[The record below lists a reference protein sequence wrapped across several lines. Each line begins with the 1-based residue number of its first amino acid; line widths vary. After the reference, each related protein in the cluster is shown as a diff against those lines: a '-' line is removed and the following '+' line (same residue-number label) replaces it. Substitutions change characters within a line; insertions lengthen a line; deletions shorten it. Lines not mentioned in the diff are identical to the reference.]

1 MTFDLTTIVILLL
14 GIWFFGATIKKI
26 LSGAG
31 DMAGMEFQEMRADQV
46 IRVMNQAVKRTNEL
60 DKIKDKP
67 FLTAEEII
75 ANYGKATER
84 SSDNTVHTAEK

>member
-1 MTFDLTTIVILLL
+1 
-14 GIWFFGATIKKI
+14 
-26 LSGAG
+26 
-31 DMAGMEFQEMRADQV
+31 MRADQV
-46 IRVMNQAVKRTNEL
+46 VRVMNQAVKRTNEL
-60 DKIKDKP
+60 DKIKDKS

>member
-31 DMAGMEFQEMRADQV
+31 DMAGMSS
-46 IRVMNQAVKRTNEL
+46 KR
-60 DKIKDKP
+60 
-67 FLTAEEII
+67 
-75 ANYGKATER
+75 
-84 SSDNTVHTAEK
+84 

>member
-1 MTFDLTTIVILLL
+1 MDVALDITTIVILLL

-46 IRVMNQAVKRTNEL
+46 VRVMSQAVKRTTEL
-60 DKIKDKP
+60 SKLKDKD

-75 ANYGKATER
+75 ANYGKAKDKAGE
-84 SSDNTVHTAEK
+84 

>member
-1 MTFDLTTIVILLL
+1 MGVALDLTTILILLAVL
-14 GIWFFGATIKKI
+14 WFFGGAIKKI

-46 IRVMNQAVKRTNEL
+46 VRVMSQAVKRTNEL
-60 DKIKDKP
+60 NKIKDKS

-75 ANYGKATER
+75 ANYGKAKDKAGE
-84 SSDNTVHTAEK
+84 

>member
-46 IRVMNQAVKRTNEL
+46 VRVIGQAVKRTAEL
-60 DKIKDKP
+60 NKLKDKP
-67 FLTAEEII
+67 YLTATEII
-75 ANYGKATER
+75 ANYSKEAT
-84 SSDNTVHTAEK
+84 TAGE